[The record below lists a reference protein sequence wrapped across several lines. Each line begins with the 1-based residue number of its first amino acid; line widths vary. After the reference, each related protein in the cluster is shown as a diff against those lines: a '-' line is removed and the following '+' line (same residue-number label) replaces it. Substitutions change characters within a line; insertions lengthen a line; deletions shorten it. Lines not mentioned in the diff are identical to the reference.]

1 MSAHS
6 PGRSRRG
13 RLALII
19 GVVLVILV
27 VVAGVTTRATESHN
41 LKTWTDTQAMPTVVL
56 VSPSRP
62 DKGPV
67 LNLPGR
73 LEAWSRASIFARVS
87 GYLKSWTV
95 DIGGKVKAG
104 QLLAEI
110 DAPELD
116 QQLLQAR
123 AQLATSQANAQLAG
137 TTAHRWQVML
147 ASDSVSRQDVDQRV
161 GDLAAKQAE
170 VASAKANVDRLV
182 ATKGFQHLVAPFD
195 GVVTARAT
203 DVGALINAGSGGT
216 GPELFAVSDISRL
229 RVYVQVPQAFAA
241 QVREG
246 TSASLT
252 LPEYPKDSFSAKVV
266 ARADSINPASGAT
279 LVQLMVDNKAA
290 RLMPG
295 AFANVQFNL
304 PTQPDTLRLP
314 ASALLFD
321 DKGLRVA
328 TLDGDDKV
336 KFKTVT
342 IARDFGDT
350 VEIGSGLAPSD
361 RVIDTPPDGLA
372 DHDAV
377 KISAPPQQ
385 GNPSPPQGNNHG

>member
-1 MSAHS
+1 MSAQHS
-6 PGRSRRG
+6 ASSRRG
-13 RLALII
+13 RLALIV
-19 GVVLVILV
+19 GVVLVIVV
-27 VVAGVTTRATESHN
+27 VVAGVTTRATESRN
-41 LKTWTDTQAMPTVVL
+41 LKAWTDTQAMPTVVL
-56 VSPSRP
+56 IAPSRP

-123 AQLATSQANAQLAG
+123 AQLATSQANAQLAA

-170 VASAKANVDRLV
+170 VASAKANVDRLL
-182 ATKGFQHLVAPFD
+182 ATKGFQRLVAPFD

-252 LPEYPKDSFSAKVV
+252 VPEYPKDSFQAKVV
-266 ARADSINPASGAT
+266 ARADAINPASGAT

-295 AFANVQFNL
+295 AFANVRFDL
-304 PTQPDTLRLP
+304 PTQADTLRLP

-321 DKGLRVA
+321 DQGLRVA
-328 TLDGDDKV
+328 TLDGNDHV

-350 VEIGSGLAPSD
+350 VEIGSGLAPND

-372 DHDAV
+372 DNDAV
-377 KISAPPQQ
+377 KISPPPQQ
-385 GNPSPPQGNNHG
+385 GSNHG